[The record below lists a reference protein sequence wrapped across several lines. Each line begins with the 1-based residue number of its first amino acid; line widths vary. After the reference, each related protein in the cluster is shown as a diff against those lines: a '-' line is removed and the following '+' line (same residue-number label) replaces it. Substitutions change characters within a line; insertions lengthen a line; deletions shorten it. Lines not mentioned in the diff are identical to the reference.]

1 MQMYLWYGRF
11 EGISFVSCF
20 KGMVKFDENDLH
32 IQQLAPVK
40 RSNPQKRKVL
50 FSNIS
55 VSSPILVSGR
65 RWEKYVIIQ
74 SL

>member
-40 RSNPQKRKVL
+40 RSNR
-50 FSNIS
+50 